1 MGFLVD
7 ELVVEKIRSKLYRKI
22 VDNEGELKT
31 SDVDEALDLLKKPE
45 KEVKKEGVVSGNK
58 K

>member
-1 MGFLVD
+1 MKVGFLVD
-7 ELVVEKIRSKLYRKI
+7 ELIIEKIRSKLYRNI

-45 KEVKKEGVVSGNK
+45 KKVKKEENK